1 VTSLRRRFRHAR
13 RRARVQRFHIAVLLT
28 IVVLAYAGVPHVA
41 RVVDSL
47 GGYNPG
53 HYEPKDAEREK
64 HLQRMEDDPDEFLG
78 RIPWETVV
86 HVLLFLLVAVVWL
99 TLMPTRASRRPPPR

>member
-1 VTSLRRRFRHAR
+1 VSLRSRFRHAR
-13 RRARVQRFHIAVLLT
+13 RHARFHAAVLLT

-53 HYEPKDAEREK
+53 HYEPKDAERERY
-64 HLQRMEDDPDEFLG
+64 LQRADPEALLAS
-78 RIPWETVV
+78 IPWETVL
-86 HVLLFLLVAVVWL
+86 HVVLFLLVAVVWL
-99 TLMPTRASRRPPPR
+99 TLVPTRAPRRPPPH